1 MDEFV
6 KVSYLIAPL
15 IVGLILHGLAIKFG
29 WFKRLARPL
38 DRGATFRGKRLFGDN
53 KTYRGI
59 VAVALGTA
67 VGFGIQTILHRSAGP
82 RHIEMMDYR
91 FPAALLLGLAVGA
104 TAMLS
109 ELPNSFIK
117 RQLNVAPGSAA
128 AGLAGGLFYFLD
140 QVDML
145 AGVWLVLCFVV
156 RASLGR
162 ILWSIL
168 FLFVVHQIITLIGY
182 GLGMR
187 ATAR

>member
-1 MDEFV
+1 MDELIR
-6 KVSYLIAPL
+6 VSYLIAPL
-15 IVGLILHGLAIKFG
+15 IVGLIFHGLCIKFG
-29 WFKRLARPL
+29 WLAGLARPL
-38 DRGATFRGKRLFGDN
+38 DGGARLGGKRLFGDN

-67 VGFGIQTILHRSAGP
+67 AGFGIQTILYRNGGLQKIALL
-82 RHIEMMDYR
+82 DYR
-91 FPAALLLGLAVGA
+91 FPAALLLGLAVGVA
-104 TAMLS
+104 AMLS
-109 ELPNSFIK
+109 ELPNSLIK

-128 AGLAGGLFYFLD
+128 AGLAGGLFYVLD

-145 AGVWLVLCFVV
+145 VGVWLVLGFVV
-156 RASLGR
+156 RASIER

-168 FLFVVHQIITLIGY
+168 FLFVIHQVLTLIGY